1 MRVKLE
7 KIKQKNFDWMMK
19 LKVKKPLTKKLM
31 KKLKIKRISI
41 KIKNKT

>member
-1 MRVKLE
+1 
-7 KIKQKNFDWMMK
+7 MK

-31 KKLKIKRISI
+31 KNLKIKRISI